1 MIELKFGARA
11 RPRELHVGHTIMDS
25 TRIALLALV
34 LAVAV
39 VGTAC
44 VSLAGNCTNTIHREL
59 PSPNGKMK
67 AVIFDRD
74 CGATVGFNTQVSV
87 LPSGAKLPDD
97 GGNVFVADGG
107 RGNGTS
113 GPYVGV
119 SWTNDGELL
128 VTYVKGARVFH
139 NESSVSNVRVRYETL
154 AP

>member
-1 MIELKFGARA
+1 MYSKR
-11 RPRELHVGHTIMDS
+11 RSV
-25 TRIALLALV
+25 LV
-34 LAVAV
+34 LIISVAV

-44 VSLAGNCTNTIHREL
+44 VSLAGDCTNIIHREI
-59 PSPNGKMK
+59 PAPNGKMK

-107 RGNGTS
+107 HGNGTS
-113 GPYVGV
+113 GPYVSV
-119 SWTNDGELL
+119 SWTSDGELL
-128 VTYVKGARVFH
+128 VTYDKDARVFH
-139 NESSVSNVRVRYETL
+139 NESSVGNIRVRYETL